1 MNDAEPGSDPFQL
14 ERLAEELATRER
26 AHDDEPSHDLPVFVP
41 LSHSNPYLTADTFD
55 IEQFLLSRSHTSL
68 QDLRSELRDYLSTLK
83 EELVKLI
90 NDDYEAFIS
99 LSTDLRGEGLR
110 LGKLK
115 APLSGLR
122 TEILAS
128 KSELQLTQAAI
139 QQKLETRAVLREEKA
154 LLHLLLKISESVT
167 RLEGLLV
174 ISSPSNDDAEPIN
187 GPSLL
192 SSPSADSQE
201 DKARGNQAK
210 HLSRV
215 AAEYTQLLYHAAKAR
230 DDNCAFVDEMQWRID
245 RIQSTLSSD
254 LDHHFSTL
262 LQALT
267 EGKGDRKTLDAK
279 DKLPIDLT
287 ECMHTYDM
295 LGLWRDAE
303 DIIRRD
309 IIRRFVKKT
318 IYSGALNAPQSPL
331 VPHTPFNPTS
341 AGFSASLHPPKTPYT
356 PFTAFPLKQSPLP
369 SAGKRQSPY
378 MSVLEESDEPLA
390 KLYCQ
395 ILRFVERDLCKIM
408 DIAEKVSIKS
418 LPGGRLTPLLSTFPA
433 ERDGKG
439 FEIMANVVWDE
450 FARAIMDELGSVVFS
465 VGKPNVFRKNY
476 DITQTFIRSLEY
488 LAPDHSVESMRTHPT
503 FNAFER
509 RWQLPVYFQMR
520 WKEIVSRLED
530 ALSVLKIE
538 PKLNGSDSFATSQ
551 ADAVWV
557 AITACWSSEIFI
569 PELSHRFW
577 RLTLQLISRFK
588 TWLKD
593 SLSTLERKHIAP
605 SSGGPIRSSTPTPRS
620 STPIPR
626 SATPVPQPEAAAESV
641 AADDTHLLHYT
652 AAILDVNMMQKSVLE
667 LWNEQIS
674 RMLPRAETVDSDASD
689 YEVVLQRSLS
699 NLSSLIP
706 SIDKWMVT
714 ILSRRCSDALHN
726 LRGIPTQF
734 RGERDKRP
742 LTKSSKF
749 VAELLGPVKSF
760 FSGNGTGASLP
771 TELRESIT
779 RRVFDTVLQRYFANL
794 VELKKIEDALRRLKK
809 NKKPT
814 FSLFGNAN
822 AGKDDEDDER
832 IKTQMRLDVEAFG
845 KGAVALG
852 ISVEEDESFRAL
864 CDLADNFDQLETT

>member
-14 ERLAEELATRER
+14 ERLAEELATRELT
-26 AHDDEPSHDLPVFVP
+26 HDDDDDDELSHDLPVFIP

-99 LSTDLRGEGLR
+99 LSTDLRGEGVR

-139 QQKLETRAVLREEKA
+139 QHKLETRAVLREEKA

-167 RLEGLLV
+167 RLEGLLL
-174 ISSPSNDDAEPIN
+174 IASPSNDDTEPIN

-192 SSPSADSQE
+192 STPSTDSQE

-230 DDNCAFVDEMQWRID
+230 NDNCAFVDEMQWRID

-309 IIRRFVKKT
+309 IVRRFVKKT

-356 PFTAFPLKQSPLP
+356 PFTAFPLKQFSLP
-369 SAGKRQSPY
+369 SAGKRHSPY
-378 MSVLEESDEPLA
+378 MSVLEESDEPIA

-395 ILRFVERDLCKIM
+395 ILRFVERDLCRIM

-418 LPGGRLTPLLSTFPA
+418 LPGGH
-433 ERDGKG
+433 GKG

-488 LAPDHSVESMRTHPT
+488 LAPGHSVESMRTHPT

-530 ALSVLKIE
+530 VLSV
-538 PKLNGSDSFATSQ
+538 PKVEAKLRGSDAFATTQ
-551 ADAVWV
+551 ADAVWI

-588 TWLKD
+588 TWLTD

-605 SSGGPIRSSTPTPRS
+605 HSGVPLRSSTPAPRS
-620 STPIPR
+620 STPVPR

-641 AADDTHLLHYT
+641 ATDDAHLMHYT
-652 AAILDVNMMQKSVLE
+652 AAILDVNMMQKSIIE

-674 RMLPRAETVDSDASD
+674 RMLPRVETVDSDVSD
-689 YEVVLQRSLS
+689 YEVVLRRSLS
-699 NLSSLIP
+699 SLSSLIP
-706 SIDKWMVT
+706 SIDKWMVS

-742 LTKSSKF
+742 LTKPSKF
-749 VAELLGPVKSF
+749 VADLLGPVKSF

-771 TELRESIT
+771 SELRRSIT
-779 RRVFDTVLQRYFANL
+779 ERVFVTVLQRYLANL

-832 IKTQMRLDVEAFG
+832 IKTQIKLDVDVFG
-845 KGAVALG
+845 KDAVALG
-852 ISVEEDESFRAL
+852 ISVQEDESFRAL
-864 CDLADNFDQLETT
+864 CDLADNFDHLETT